1 MNFIDDIFETD
12 DISSNVL
19 FDLSVRLDMDS
30 LIAYFGMKLFVDE
43 LADQLLVGFTPGD
56 IVLYSFELPY
66 VGGSAF

>member
-1 MNFIDDIFETD
+1 VNFIDDIFETD